1 MKIILK
7 QKKFEINSCSNASNS
22 LNYEFHKNKNE
33 QIPMKKM
40 TNKEDID
47 MNDDRYVTNF
57 ENINTVN

>member
-1 MKIILK
+1 MKIIKK

-22 LNYEFHKNKNE
+22 LNYELHKNKNA
-33 QIPMKKM
+33 QIPMNKL

-47 MNDDRYVTNF
+47 MNGDRYVANF